1 MKKIQSILAFALL
14 AAFTFMMGTNS
25 AQAQVRNLAQTD
37 VAKVVKAEKAILVD
51 VRTEGEV
58 ASGYIKGTTVFADV
72 NSSDFSTK
80 MSKLDKSK
88 TYIIYCRSGARSNK
102 AANMMVQN
110 GFKNV
115 YNLNGGIMSWGGE
128 VSKP

>member
-1 MKKIQSILAFALL
+1 MKKKQSIIAFALV
-14 AAFTFMMGTNS
+14 AVFTLIMGTS
-25 AQAQVRNLAQTD
+25 TAFAQVKNLAQTD
-37 VAKVVKAEKAILVD
+37 VAKVLKAEKATLVD

-80 MSKLDKSK
+80 ISKLDKSK
-88 TYIIYCRSGARSNK
+88 TYIIYCRSGARSSK
-102 AANMMVQN
+102 AANYMVQN

>member
-1 MKKIQSILAFALL
+1 LPLPY
-14 AAFTFMMGTNS
+14 
-25 AQAQVRNLAQTD
+25 
-37 VAKVVKAEKAILVD
+37 VAKVLKTEKATLVD

-72 NSSDFSTK
+72 NSGDFSTK
-80 MSKLDKSK
+80 ISKLDKSK

-115 YNLNGGIMSWGGE
+115 YNLNGGIMGWGGE

>member
-1 MKKIQSILAFALL
+1 MKKKQSIIAFALF
-14 AAFTFMMGTNS
+14 AVFTLIMGTNS
-25 AQAQVRNLAQTD
+25 AQAQVKNLAQTD
-37 VAKVVKAEKAILVD
+37 VAKVLKTEKATLVD

-72 NSSDFSTK
+72 NSGDFSTK
-80 MSKLDKSK
+80 ISKLDKSK

-115 YNLNGGIMSWGGE
+115 YNLNGGIMGWGGE